1 MIKEFDIED
10 ILNAVAS
17 ISKIEKKKTKNN
29 EKKNSNNKNTALIHN
44 NRVKFDKSEI
54 LVLNEMI
61 E

>member
-10 ILNAVAS
+10 ILNAVTS

-44 NRVKFDKSEI
+44 NRVKFDESEI